1 MEKYLN
7 RSENANLGDFILK
20 TLWLFAFS
28 SRFSL
33 NSRNKCVWSFY
44 LRLSEKASTPHLD
57 GQYPPPTRFNL
68 PSILATFT
76 TLPLAFFRSGMNCRV
91 TSMSP
96 IRLTSKTLVKSSIS
110 IQSVGPMGIDLPA
123 LFTSP
128 QRPAA
133 GKQDKVGESQ
143 LLFIQISFDYAG
155 SFLSWDAIGV
165 HFKASVVVHV
175 SWLDTT

>member
-1 MEKYLN
+1 
-7 RSENANLGDFILK
+7 
-20 TLWLFAFS
+20 
-28 SRFSL
+28 
-33 NSRNKCVWSFY
+33 
-44 LRLSEKASTPHLD
+44 
-57 GQYPPPTRFNL
+57 
-68 PSILATFT
+68 
-76 TLPLAFFRSGMNCRV
+76 
-91 TSMSP
+91 MSP

-128 QRPAA
+128 QRPAV